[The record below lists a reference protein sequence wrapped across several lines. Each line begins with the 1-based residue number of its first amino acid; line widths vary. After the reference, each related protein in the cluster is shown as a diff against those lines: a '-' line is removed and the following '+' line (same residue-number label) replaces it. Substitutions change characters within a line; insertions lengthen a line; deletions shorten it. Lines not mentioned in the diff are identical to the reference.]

1 MTIYILKNLVEGQ
14 VSSRPSKINK
24 SPYLA
29 DVIISGKSFMAHSP
43 ALGMSGM
50 ISPSADV
57 YLEYCDNKKCV
68 SQYRIRIVLVKN
80 FLNTRK
86 IYLGAN
92 PVLANKLVMNTFLKN
107 TFKNNKFLKNIS
119 TNIDDWKPETKI
131 LDSRIDFLTHD
142 GNKPV
147 YIEVKN
153 VPLASYSMK
162 EIKNPEMLKFYG
174 KKRKLFINT
183 KNNIK
188 FGVFPDGYSKSG
200 SELVSERAYKHLL
213 TLEKLSKKNR
223 SILIF
228 VLQRSDC
235 KYFIPN
241 FIRDS
246 KYSNKLKQLVE
257 EKKIECYVFSYKIY
271 NKNQNFYFKFNKFI
285 PLILDFNDNF
295 MYTSLINKKLNVM

>member
-1 MTIYILKNLVEGQ
+1 MTIYILKNLVEGTII
-14 VSSRPSKINK
+14 SRPSKINK

-29 DVIISGKSFMAHSP
+29 DVMISKKSFMAHSP

-50 ISPSADV
+50 ISPSAEV
-57 YLEYCDNKKCV
+57 FLEYCDNKKCV
-68 SQYRIRIVLVKN
+68 SQYRIRIVMVKN

-92 PVLANKLVMNTFLKN
+92 PVLANKLVMNTFLQN
-107 TFKNNKFLKNIS
+107 TFKEHKFLKNIS
-119 TNIDDWKPETKI
+119 TDINNWKPEAKI

-153 VPLASYSMK
+153 VPLASYSIK
-162 EIKNPEMLKFYG
+162 EMKNPEMLNFYG

-188 FGVFPDGYSKSG
+188 YGIFPDGYSKSG

-257 EKKIECYVFSYKIY
+257 DKIIECYVFSYKISR
-271 NKNQNFYFKFNKFI
+271 KKQNFYFKFNKFI
-285 PLILDFNDNF
+285 PLILDFDDDF
-295 MYTSLINKKLNVM
+295 KYVSLVNKKLNVV

>member
-1 MTIYILKNLVEGQ
+1 
-14 VSSRPSKINK
+14 
-24 SPYLA
+24 
-29 DVIISGKSFMAHSP
+29 
-43 ALGMSGM
+43 
-50 ISPSADV
+50 
-57 YLEYCDNKKCV
+57 
-68 SQYRIRIVLVKN
+68 
-80 FLNTRK
+80 
-86 IYLGAN
+86 
-92 PVLANKLVMNTFLKN
+92 MNSFLKN
-107 TFKNNKFLKNIS
+107 TFKDHKFLKNIS
-119 TNIDDWKPETKI
+119 TDINNWKPEAKI

-142 GNKPV
+142 GNRPV

-162 EIKNPEMLKFYG
+162 EIKNPKMLNFYG

-188 FGVFPDGYSKSG
+188 YGVFPDGYSKSG

-241 FIRDS
+241 FIRDP
-246 KYSNKLKQLVE
+246 KYSNKLKQLIE
-257 EKKIECYVFSYKIY
+257 DKKIECYVFSYKIS
-271 NKNQNFYFKFNKFI
+271 KKKQNFYFKFNEFI
-285 PLILDFNDNF
+285 PLILDFNEDF
-295 MYTSLINKKLNVM
+295 K

>member
-1 MTIYILKNLVEGQ
+1 MTIYILKKLVEGKILA
-14 VSSRPSKINK
+14 RPSKINK

-29 DVIISGKSFMAHSP
+29 DVMIDNKSFMAHSP

-57 YLEYCDNKKCV
+57 YVEYCDNPKCV
-68 SQYRIRIVLVKN
+68 SQYRIRIVIVKN
-80 FLNTRK
+80 FLNKRK

-92 PVLANKLVMNTFLKN
+92 PVLANKLVMNTFLKK
-107 TFKNNKFLKNIS
+107 TFLNNKFLKNIS
-119 TNIDDWKPETKI
+119 TNIDDWKPEVKI
-131 LDSRIDFLTHD
+131 LDSRIDFRTHD

-153 VPLASYSMK
+153 VPLASYSIK
-162 EIKNPEMLKFYG
+162 ETNNHEMLKFYG
-174 KKRKLFINT
+174 KKRKLFINM
-183 KNNIK
+183 KDNIK
-188 FGVFPDGYSKSG
+188 YGVFPDGYSKPG
-200 SELVSERAYKHLL
+200 TELVSERAYKHLL

-241 FIRDS
+241 YIRDN
-246 KYSNKLKQLVE
+246 KYSKKLKELVE
-257 EKKIECYVFSYKIY
+257 NKKIECYVLSYKLAK
-271 NKNQNFYFKFNKFI
+271 KNQDFYFKFNKLI
-285 PLILDFNDNF
+285 PLILDFNDDF
-295 MYTSLINKKLNVM
+295 RYISLVNKKLNVT

>member
-1 MTIYILKNLVEGQ
+1 M
-14 VSSRPSKINK
+14 
-24 SPYLA
+24 
-29 DVIISGKSFMAHSP
+29 
-43 ALGMSGM
+43 
-50 ISPSADV
+50 
-57 YLEYCDNKKCV
+57 
-68 SQYRIRIVLVKN
+68 
-80 FLNTRK
+80 
-86 IYLGAN
+86 
-92 PVLANKLVMNTFLKN
+92 
-107 TFKNNKFLKNIS
+107 
-119 TNIDDWKPETKI
+119 
-131 LDSRIDFLTHD
+131 DSRIDFLTHD

-162 EIKNPEMLKFYG
+162 EIKNPEMLNFYG
-174 KKRKLFINT
+174 KKRKLFINI

-188 FGVFPDGYSKSG
+188 YGVFPDGYSKSG

-257 EKKIECYVFSYKIY
+257 DKIIECYVFSYKISR
-271 NKNQNFYFKFNKFI
+271 KKQNFYFKFNKFI
-285 PLILDFNDNF
+285 PLILDFDDDF
-295 MYTSLINKKLNVM
+295 KYVSLVNKKLNVV